1 LSSGISAFNGKT
13 LPASAFAKGNGMVTY
28 TVNVASNKMAIAEE
42 VISSAGNILVAAG
55 FAPNEIAALFRA
67 ASEQLTS
74 GAAISVSDEYHSPE
88 QDHDS
93 MDLDDLRNAFES
105 TDASKK
111 LEKLKRRADALD
123 RPHDSPDALKKCYD
137 IVLKMLPLIGEM
149 QKWLIATASEA
160 KIEVVEN
167 QSDWTETASDED
179 LDREHEI
186 IFLDA
191 FDWTY
196 PLNFQ
201 LVDDVASELVDK
213 GEVDAFNGLS
223 DLISSYGITLPN
235 DLIET
240 LEKGH
245 RTLDLKDVF
254 RSHVLQQSDEILE
267 TKFLEDFVRNFDF
280 PHPSYFLQ
288 GWLTQM
294 EGEGLINRYKSSNRW
309 RIQVI

>member
-1 LSSGISAFNGKT
+1 
-13 LPASAFAKGNGMVTY
+13 MVAY

-55 FAPNEIAALFRA
+55 FEPNEIAALFRD

-74 GAAISVSDEYHSPE
+74 GVAISVVDEYQSPD

-93 MDLDDLRNAFES
+93 MDLDNLRNSFENA
-105 TDASKK
+105 DASKK
-111 LEKLKRRADALD
+111 MEKLKRRADALD
-123 RPHDSPDALKKCYD
+123 RPHDNPDALKKSYD

-149 QKWLIATASEA
+149 QKWLISAASEA

-245 RTLDLKDVF
+245 RTLDLKEVF
-254 RSHVLQQSDEILE
+254 RSHVLSQSEEILE

-309 RIQVI
+309 RVQVI

>member
-1 LSSGISAFNGKT
+1 
-13 LPASAFAKGNGMVTY
+13 MVTY

-55 FAPNEIAALFRA
+55 FEPNEIAALFRD

-74 GAAISVSDEYHSPE
+74 GAAISVVDEYQSPD

-111 LEKLKRRADALD
+111 MEKLKRRADALD
-123 RPHDSPDALKKCYD
+123 RPHDNPDALKKCYD

-149 QKWLIATASEA
+149 QKWLIAAASEA

-245 RTLDLKDVF
+245 RTLDLK
-254 RSHVLQQSDEILE
+254 
-267 TKFLEDFVRNFDF
+267 
-280 PHPSYFLQ
+280 
-288 GWLTQM
+288 
-294 EGEGLINRYKSSNRW
+294 
-309 RIQVI
+309 

>member
-1 LSSGISAFNGKT
+1 
-13 LPASAFAKGNGMVTY
+13 MVTY

-55 FAPNEIAALFRA
+55 FEPNEIAALFRD

-74 GAAISVSDEYHSPE
+74 GTAINMADEYRPYN
-88 QDHDS
+88 QDSDS
-93 MDLDDLRNAFES
+93 VDLDDLRNAFEN

-111 LEKLKRRADALD
+111 MEKLKRRADALD
-123 RPHDSPDALKKCYD
+123 RPHDNPDALKKCYD

-149 QKWLIATASEA
+149 QKWLITAASEA

-245 RTLDLKDVF
+245 RTLDIKEVF
-254 RSHVLQQSDEILE
+254 RSHVLSQSEEILE
-267 TKFLEDFVRNFDF
+267 TKFLEDFVRSFDF

-309 RIQVI
+309 RVKVI